1 MARMR
6 RGPWARTRE
15 EKALEEENGR
25 SLGLRFRRI
34 VVEGNE
40 VEGFGDDGAA

>member
-6 RGPWARTRE
+6 RGLWARTRE
-15 EKALEEENGR
+15 ENALEEENGR
-25 SLGLRFRRI
+25 ALGLRFRRV

-40 VEGFGDDGAA
+40 VDGFGDDGA